1 MFNNILIFIRM
12 DKFYIHNIATA
23 FFILFCGLS
32 LFSQEIKFTEEE
44 KEWISKHQVINYGYD
59 PNWPPYEM
67 LEDGVMKGV
76 VTEYINILEDKT
88 GIDFV
93 PYPDLTWEETLSK
106 FKSGELKFI
115 QSAGITEEREK
126 YMAFTEAFISDPL
139 VIVTR
144 KDYDFVGGLSD
155 LNGKVISIPQNYF
168 SVELIKRD
176 FPKIKITEKES
187 IYLCLE
193 ELSTGKVDAF
203 VGALGVISY
212 YINQKGFTNLKI
224 AAPTQYKN
232 VNIAMAASKD
242 WSVLRDIAQKV
253 IENIPQDQRNEIRN
267 NWISVRYEYGI
278 NTQKLVK
285 YGVITFLIILLIV
298 TIFIVWNRTLQK
310 QIRLRKITENKLSES
325 LIEIQKQNDEKT
337 NMLKEIHHRVKNN
350 LQVVNS
356 LLRTQVS
363 KVEDKNVIEMFKKA
377 QSRVVSMALLHEKM
391 YKSENLKNIDVQE
404 HFTLL
409 ITDLIKTYSVNKN
422 IQLDIDIEKIAIG
435 MNTMVPLGLIVNEF
449 ISNSLKHAFKNTTV
463 GTLTVKLKKIEARK
477 YELIIGDDGVGIS
490 IEAFENSINTTGS
503 RLTQA
508 FVKQLKGSLEVL
520 PGKGTTF
527 KIIFYN
533 ID

>member
-1 MFNNILIFIRM
+1 MY
-12 DKFYIHNIATA
+12 KFYINSIATV
-23 FFILFCGLS
+23 FFTFLSCLS

-44 KEWISKHQVINYGYD
+44 KEWISNHQVIAYGYD

-67 LEDGVMKGV
+67 YEGGIMKGV
-76 VTEYINILEDKT
+76 VAEYIKIIEDKT
-88 GIDFV
+88 GIDLV
-93 PYPDLTWEETLSK
+93 PYPDLTWEETLNK
-106 FKSGELKFI
+106 FQSGELKFI

-144 KDYDFVGGLSD
+144 KEYDFVGGLSD
-155 LNGKVISIPQNYF
+155 LNGKVISLPQNYF
-168 SVELIKRD
+168 SEELIRRD
-176 FPKIKITEKES
+176 FPKIKIIEKES
-187 IYLCLE
+187 IYACLE

-224 AAPTQYKN
+224 AAPTKYKN

-242 WSVLRDIAQKV
+242 WSILRDIAQKV
-253 IENIPQDQRNEIRN
+253 IENISQDQRNEIRN

-278 NTQKLVK
+278 NTQKLVR
-285 YGVITFLIILLIV
+285 YGIVTFLIVLLIV
-298 TIFIVWNRTLQK
+298 TLFIVWNRTLQK
-310 QIRLRKITENKLSES
+310 QIRLRKITEKKLSES
-325 LIEIQKQNDEKT
+325 LLEIQKQNDEKT

-409 ITDLIKTYSVNKN
+409 ISDLIKTYSVNKN
-422 IQLDIDIEKIAIG
+422 IKLDINIEKVRIG
-435 MNTMVPLGLIVNEF
+435 MKTMVPLGLIVNEF
-449 ISNSLKHAFKNTTV
+449 ISNSLKHAFKDTTI
-463 GTLTVKLKKIEARK
+463 GTLTVTLKKIEPRK
-477 YELIIGDDGVGIS
+477 YELIIGDDGIGIS
-490 IEAFENSINTTGS
+490 IEAFENSIDTTGS

-508 FVKQLKGSLEVL
+508 FVKQLKGSLEIL
-520 PGKGTTF
+520 PGKGTKF
-527 KIIFYN
+527 KILFYN